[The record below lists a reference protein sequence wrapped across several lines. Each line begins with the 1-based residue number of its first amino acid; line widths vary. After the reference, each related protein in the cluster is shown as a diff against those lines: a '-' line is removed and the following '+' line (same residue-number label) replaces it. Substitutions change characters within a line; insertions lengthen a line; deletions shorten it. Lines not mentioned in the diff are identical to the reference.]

1 MSRTA
6 ELLWYILGVGV
17 LGVGALLI
25 GMVVGRLVRKRLRS
39 DEPTEAFTIQDLR
52 EMRTRGVITQQ
63 EYESMRAA
71 IIGDLTSGSGSEPH
85 SPPPQDPGSERQ
97 RPDSTAGPP
106 PVGN

>member
-25 GMVVGRLVRKRLRS
+25 GMVAGRVVRKRLRS

-71 IIGDLTSGSGSEPH
+71 IIGNLTGGPGSESP
-85 SPPPQDPGSERQ
+85 SPPPHDPGGERE
-97 RPDSTAGPP
+97 RPDSAAGPP
-106 PVGN
+106 PVGS